1 MKKILKFLLYL
12 IIIIIVAFGLFLIY
26 ASLNDYK
33 PEEKINVFTS
43 DNPDILSDTTEF
55 SIMIWNIGYCG
66 LNKEMDFFYD
76 GGKQVRPSEEQV
88 KKNIQGVK
96 SFLLQNQ
103 NTDFILIQEVDQNS
117 KRSYSFNEFDTI
129 ANMFHERTILYGK
142 NYDVFFV
149 PTPPAKPMGKVNS
162 GLMTVS
168 KYTPEN
174 SVRHSFPGNYS
185 WPTGLFMLDRCFLVN
200 RYKLSNEKEL
210 LIINTH
216 NSAYDDGTLKA
227 QQMAYLKTFLADEY
241 KQGNYIVVG
250 GDWNQCPPN
259 FTPRFKENIMDTIIK
274 TDIPA
279 DYLPKWTWLYDNTLP
294 TNRRVT
300 APYKKGETLTTVID
314 FLLLS
319 PNIKGVTVKNI
330 NVGFKYSD
338 HQPVKASF
346 KLK

>member
-1 MKKILKFLLYL
+1 MKKILKSILYV
-12 IIIIIVAFGLFLIY
+12 IIILIVAFAVFLIY
-26 ASLNDYK
+26 ASSDDYK
-33 PEEKINVFTS
+33 PDEKITVLTS
-43 DNPDILSDTTEF
+43 DNPDLLSDTTEY
-55 SIMIWNIGYCG
+55 SLMIWNIGYCG

-76 GGKQVRPSEEQV
+76 GGKNVRPSEEKV
-88 KKNIQGVK
+88 KENIQGVK

-103 NTDFILIQEVDQNS
+103 NTDFILIQEVDKHS
-117 KRSYSFNEFDTI
+117 KRSYYFNEFDTI
-129 ANMFHERTILYGK
+129 ANAFPERTCVYGK

-149 PTPPAKPMGKVNS
+149 PTPPTDPMGKVNS

-168 KYTPEN
+168 KYTPEI
-174 SVRHSFPGNYS
+174 SVRHAFPGNYS
-185 WPTGLFMLDRCFLVN
+185 WPTGLFMLDRCFLEN
-200 RYKLSNEKEL
+200 RYTLTNGKEL

-227 QQMAYLKTFLADEY
+227 QQMAYLKTFLKEEY
-241 KQGNYIVVG
+241 KNGNYIIVA

-259 FTPRFKENIMDTIIK
+259 FTPKFKENKMDSIVK
-274 TDIPA
+274 TDISP
-279 DYLPKWTWLYDNTLP
+279 DYLPKWNWLFDNSLP

-319 PNIKGVTVKNI
+319 PNIKGISVKNI
-330 NVGFKYSD
+330 DVGFEYSD